1 MALSLDAEEEQE
13 HIVIGEME
21 DVSRF
26 LDGNEPAKE
35 RLLVNVFRPWGTM
48 IEELFETRALDVVDA
63 ATGFRP
69 GCINTRPDLLYK
81 AVQVVEEL
89 YASDNLVWR
98 FVALRLWQEYR
109 AVRELPDSAE
119 INERLD
125 KITYPVRIGHR
136 SDIERWNMVYTYSNL
151 YPFLNYDYFRF
162 PAYIMYRS
170 GRPLKTYHVTDFSV
184 LPLYVHY
191 LNTVYTERAFFQYC
205 KRCGKLYIAHTAKVR
220 GFCGDECRR
229 AQQKENRE
237 RYSEKVVDDEAEKSY
252 RTTYMYWYNRMK
264 KLRRSSG
271 VEPEKLAELETAFA
285 VFRDE
290 ALKRKREVQH
300 KQENLKSLTDWLL
313 EQRNCFD
320 ELIEGLPI

>member
-1 MALSLDAEEEQE
+1 MTLLKSKVKNSHNFLPDIPCTLPETRRCVMALSLDAEEEQE

-220 GFCGDECRR
+220 GF
-229 AQQKENRE
+229 AAMSAAE
-237 RYSEKVVDDEAEKSY
+237 RS
-252 RTTYMYWYNRMK
+252 
-264 KLRRSSG
+264 
-271 VEPEKLAELETAFA
+271 
-285 VFRDE
+285 
-290 ALKRKREVQH
+290 KRKTESGTAKRWWTM
-300 KQENLKSLTDWLL
+300 KRRKA
-313 EQRNCFD
+313 
-320 ELIEGLPI
+320 IAPPICTGITA